1 MGRLLALSVLDRV
14 VRVLVL
20 GVVREILVVVVI
32 VVTLSA
38 TVVIVLVVVSGGV
51 VAHAVARCAVISRV
65 IVVSIA
71 IIRLVVLGVV
81 DTVGVG
87 SPLIIVVVPVV
98 VVHGG
103 GVVRRTHVRAVC
115 VCGTVTG
122 VGVVVN
128 DTSVHDWLNSV
139 HSLAIDIGD
148 GVLNTDVLNNGVVSG
163 SGPWVNK
170 STMASVTGSVI
181 DTADAGS
188 GSTSPGVNGASR
200 VESLMLPL
208 SSSSGNSLSSVSRS
222 AHLLSSDERLIPGV
236 LRSGVGIVVSIEVNL
251 RVLVVRLQVV
261 AHLPVLTWHVGNLAL
276 VDALDKLA
284 SVAIN
289 AHVAVLASNM
299 LTGVVTTISVS
310 VVAVHAS
317 VSIAVDTV
325 GTGTMALEVA
335 AEAAEGRRVLGISDK
350 RTLVRARAD
359 SFAEVSVR
367 NWAAELVLSGNWI
380 VLSVV

>member
-103 GVVRRTHVRAVC
+103 GVVRRTHVRTVC

-148 GVLNTDVLNNGVVSG
+148 RVLNTDVLNNGVVSG

-188 GSTSPGVNGASR
+188 GAPVQASTGP
-200 VESLMLPL
+200 
-208 SSSSGNSLSSVSRS
+208 
-222 AHLLSSDERLIPGV
+222 
-236 LRSGVGIVVSIEVNL
+236 
-251 RVLVVRLQVV
+251 
-261 AHLPVLTWHVGNLAL
+261 
-276 VDALDKLA
+276 
-284 SVAIN
+284 
-289 AHVAVLASNM
+289 
-299 LTGVVTTISVS
+299 
-310 VVAVHAS
+310 
-317 VSIAVDTV
+317 
-325 GTGTMALEVA
+325 
-335 AEAAEGRRVLGISDK
+335 AE
-350 RTLVRARAD
+350 
-359 SFAEVSVR
+359 
-367 NWAAELVLSGNWI
+367 
-380 VLSVV
+380 